1 MNNNKILIELEIPL
15 IEKKYDLFI
24 PINKKIGTIKS
35 LIEEALV
42 GLSAKADFPK
52 EDSNF
57 YSKETG
63 EIYDVNKTV
72 RDTDLKNGS
81 RIILI
86 KEENMSDYNDYVT
99 AVNKIFDYLTKMRA
113 GWDSQDNIS
122 HIENI
127 EEYKRVVVA
136 NVETF
141 KKPAPMPQAQEENN
155 EPEEE
160 SNAEALDDDLP
171 SESSEEM

>member
-1 MNNNKILIELEIPL
+1 
-15 IEKKYDLFI
+15 
-24 PINKKIGTIKS
+24 
-35 LIEEALV
+35 
-42 GLSAKADFPK
+42 
-52 EDSNF
+52 
-57 YSKETG
+57 
-63 EIYDVNKTV
+63 
-72 RDTDLKNGS
+72 
-81 RIILI
+81 
-86 KEENMSDYNDYVT
+86 MSDYNDYVT

-141 KKPAPMPQAQEENN
+141 KHPAPMPQAQEENN

>member
-1 MNNNKILIELEIPL
+1 
-15 IEKKYDLFI
+15 
-24 PINKKIGTIKS
+24 
-35 LIEEALV
+35 
-42 GLSAKADFPK
+42 
-52 EDSNF
+52 
-57 YSKETG
+57 
-63 EIYDVNKTV
+63 
-72 RDTDLKNGS
+72 
-81 RIILI
+81 
-86 KEENMSDYNDYVT
+86 MSDYNDYVT

-141 KKPAPMPQAQEENN
+141 KQPAPMPQVQEENN

>member
-1 MNNNKILIELEIPL
+1 
-15 IEKKYDLFI
+15 
-24 PINKKIGTIKS
+24 
-35 LIEEALV
+35 
-42 GLSAKADFPK
+42 
-52 EDSNF
+52 
-57 YSKETG
+57 
-63 EIYDVNKTV
+63 
-72 RDTDLKNGS
+72 
-81 RIILI
+81 
-86 KEENMSDYNDYVT
+86 MSDYNDYVT

-141 KKPAPMPQAQEENN
+141 KKPAPMPQVQEENN